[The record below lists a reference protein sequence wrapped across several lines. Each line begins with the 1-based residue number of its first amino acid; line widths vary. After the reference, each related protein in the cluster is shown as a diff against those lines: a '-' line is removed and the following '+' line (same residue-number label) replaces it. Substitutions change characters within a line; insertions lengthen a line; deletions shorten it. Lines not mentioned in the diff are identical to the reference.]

1 MAIELIK
8 ESFKVEES
16 IGKNDTQALVEAE
29 VYLSAS
35 KPDIEKV
42 LWVQGKVDILNT
54 KLVKDKLIINGLTKF
69 NLLYKDAEEAGGIHL
84 LDANKEF
91 KEEIEIEGVNEE
103 MLSKVHSKIE
113 YVEWE
118 LEERKVL
125 LKALVNLEGEV
136 EEIRTITA
144 IKEIS
149 GDDTL
154 QTLKEEIA
162 YKEVFNREISYAL
175 VKETLKLGE
184 DENEVDEVL
193 GLNINAKEVESMVV
207 DDRIITSAEVNFNLI
222 YSGGNEVHS
231 KKGTVPFNH
240 FIDMPG
246 AHKDLIGEVEFQIV
260 EGSYEVMGNDLG
272 ERKIIDLEVKVKI
285 LGKAY
290 EENSRELIIDAYST
304 KENILLEREELSI
317 KENLKDISHIERL
330 NLEIPET
337 YAKDIIEVLGTANV
351 LEKKYVDDNIV
362 IDGYLTV
369 EVLYIDRLTNELG
382 SFKDDFPFRSDIDE
396 KISYDTDFAVDV
408 KLDSINGY
416 VRKDTLDIEGNILV
430 KAVLSKNRKVYGIKE
445 VKETGELINK
455 KNKPS
460 ITIYIVQKDDVLWD
474 IAKRYNTTIDEIV
487 TSNNL
492 PSREVSPGDKII
504 IEKKVESIS
513 I

>member
-8 ESFKVEES
+8 ESFKVEEKV
-16 IGKNDTQALVEAE
+16 GKNDTQALVEAE
-29 VYLSAS
+29 VYLSSS
-35 KPDIEKV
+35 KPDIGKV

-54 KLVKDKLIINGLTKF
+54 KLIKDKLIINGLTKF
-69 NLLYKDAEEAGGIHL
+69 NLLYKDTEETGGVHL

-91 KEEIEIEGVNEE
+91 KEEIEIQGVNEE

-113 YVEWE
+113 YVEWQVE
-118 LEERKVL
+118 DRKLL
-125 LKALVNLEGEV
+125 LKALVNLVGEV
-136 EEIRTITA
+136 EEIRTISA

-149 GDDTL
+149 DDDTL
-154 QTLKEEIA
+154 QTLKEDIA
-162 YKEVFNREISYAL
+162 YKEIFNREISYAL

-184 DENEVDEVL
+184 EENQIDEIL
-193 GLNINAKEVESMVV
+193 GLNITVKEVESMVV
-207 DDRIITSAEVNFNLI
+207 EDRIITSAEVNFNLI
-222 YSGGNEVHS
+222 YSGGNAVHS
-231 KKGTVPFNH
+231 KKGTIPFNH

-246 AHKDLIGEVEFQIV
+246 AHKDLSGEVEFQVV

-272 ERKIIDLEVKVKI
+272 ERKIIDLEVKVKV

-290 EENSRELIIDAYST
+290 EDKSRELIIDAYST
-304 KENILLEREELSI
+304 KENIHLEREELSI
-317 KENLKDISHIERL
+317 RENLKDISHIEKVS
-330 NLEIPET
+330 LEIPET

-351 LEKKYVDDNIV
+351 MEKKYVDDNIV

-369 EVLYIDRLTNELG
+369 EVLYMDRLTNELG
-382 SFKDDFPFRSDIDE
+382 SFKDDFPFRSSIDE
-396 KISYDTDFAVDV
+396 ELSYDTNFDVEV
-408 KLDSINGY
+408 KLDSISGF
-416 VRKDTLDIEGNILV
+416 VRKDNIDIEGNILV
-430 KAVLSKNRKVYGIKE
+430 KVVLSKNRKVYGIKE

-474 IAKRYNTTIDEIV
+474 IAKRYNTTMDEIV

-492 PSREVSPGDKII
+492 PSRAVAPGDKII